1 MEVNQLEGETEAQAC
16 NMHNLDNAKQNVG
29 PSLNVHDIAQE
40 DVPESTYR
48 PWVVVTRKKQGTKHQ
63 RHDGTPL
70 NMRHGQPPT
79 EKKTRS
85 NTLPGSIEMRTGLS
99 RDSKRKLSPQR
110 VVDRPQIANV
120 VQRLVKEGLWG
131 TSTPQSSFSFGGV
144 EIVNSACLH
153 HSKRRISGIQ
163 SMEKRGKFVS
173 EDYISNLSSETLVS
187 ILSQLTLRE
196 AVATSILGRRWRYL
210 WTSITILDFDATKAT
225 DTIQSGPMEVQ
236 RLEMDLLGRCPYN
249 ALSSKRCRSKC
260 KRLWRSQSCGCSSE
274 QFCLNLLSTRTPTF
288 CGFKFLKDLYLKNV
302 GITQEVIEYFLAN
315 CPKLEQLSVCGSR
328 HLVKLRV
335 SGSSLSLKHLEVVY
349 CTCLEYVEIFDTSL
363 ISFKYAGLEIDL
375 FIKNV
380 PLLVDLYIGV
390 GNGNLGRPLL
400 NDYLPQFSR
409 CLSQLQVLTLE
420 LIDGFVD
427 EIGSK
432 LFPRLKNLKKLVLE
446 VGAWGEDNLLGLTPL
461 INACPYLQI
470 LELKMP
476 WINVQDHDRRKMRRG
491 IKCRHE
497 YLKVLEIYGYA
508 GRVCEFEFV
517 MYFIRNA
524 VALEKILI
532 DPRDQIVKRT
542 PFASANLKFEQT
554 ARCLAKSQLE
564 AKVPPSIQLVIL

>member
-1 MEVNQLEGETEAQAC
+1 
-16 NMHNLDNAKQNVG
+16 
-29 PSLNVHDIAQE
+29 
-40 DVPESTYR
+40 
-48 PWVVVTRKKQGTKHQ
+48 
-63 RHDGTPL
+63 
-70 NMRHGQPPT
+70 
-79 EKKTRS
+79 
-85 NTLPGSIEMRTGLS
+85 
-99 RDSKRKLSPQR
+99 
-110 VVDRPQIANV
+110 
-120 VQRLVKEGLWG
+120 
-131 TSTPQSSFSFGGV
+131 
-144 EIVNSACLH
+144 
-153 HSKRRISGIQ
+153 
-163 SMEKRGKFVS
+163 MEKRGKFVS

-225 DTIQSGPMEVQ
+225 DTIESGPMYVKWVDHVLGQYEVSTINEFRISFDLDQNSTHAINSWIEFAMTREVQ
-236 RLEMDLLGRCPYN
+236 RLEMDLLGRRPYN

-349 CTCLEYVEIFDTSL
+349 CTCLKYVEIFDTSL

-476 WINVQDHDRRKMRRG
+476 WINVQDHDTRKMRRG
-491 IKCRHE
+491 IKCRHK

-508 GRVCEFEFV
+508 GRMCEFEFV
-517 MYFIRNA
+517 MHFIRNA

-542 PFASANLKFEQT
+542 PFASANLKIEQT
-554 ARCLAKSQLE
+554 ARRLAESQLE
-564 AKVPPSIQLVIL
+564 AMVPPSIQLVIL